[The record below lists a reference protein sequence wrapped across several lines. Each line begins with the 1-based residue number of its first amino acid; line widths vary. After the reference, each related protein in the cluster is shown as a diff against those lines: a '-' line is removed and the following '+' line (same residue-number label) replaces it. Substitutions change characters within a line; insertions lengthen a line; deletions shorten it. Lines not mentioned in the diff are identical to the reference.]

1 MPKKHI
7 ITIAG
12 KPGSGKSTTSKM
24 LASSLGYKHFSSG
37 DLFRRIAKERGV
49 DVYQINLIA
58 EKERDIDHQVDKK
71 LQEIGENENELVI
84 DSRMAWH
91 WMPKSFKVYL
101 DLDLE
106 IAATRIL
113 TTMDDNRKKSES
125 IPDKP
130 SEYAGRLQLRLD
142 TENKR
147 YMSLYNQN
155 PHDISNYDLVVDTY
169 KNNPAQVLEIILSSY
184 KDWQN
189 T

>member
-1 MPKKHI
+1 MTRKLCLQCHSKGKMKKKHI

-24 LASSLGYKHFSSG
+24 LASELGYKHFSSG
-37 DLFRRIAKERGV
+37 NLFRRIAKERGV
-49 DVYQINLIA
+49 DVYQINIIA
-58 EKERDIDHQVDKK
+58 ETEREIDHQVDKK
-71 LQEIGENENELVI
+71 LQAIGTSEDELII

-91 WMPKSFKVYL
+91 WMPQSFKVYL

-113 TTMDDNRKKSES
+113 ATIDDGRKKSED

-130 SEYAGRLQLRLD
+130 SEYAKKLQLRLS

-155 PHDISNYDLVVDTY
+155 PHEYTPYSCT
-169 KNNPAQVLEIILSSY
+169 
-184 KDWQN
+184 
-189 T
+189 